1 LRFQH
6 FSYFLSFDSTNNIR
20 AAGVI
25 LLFLTAITICALNHP
40 TLQFVQSAAKIPQFQ
55 LIGLISEK
63 Q

>member
-1 LRFQH
+1 V
-6 FSYFLSFDSTNNIR
+6 
-20 AAGVI
+20 GVI